1 MGVIQVGFDASS
13 YIITPRQPS
22 MPLEKPYREEIR
34 KKREVSCGVSRKK
47 DMREKDIPVDN
58 MVSIS
63 SLAEP
68 HAWGA
73 V

>member
-1 MGVIQVGFDASS
+1 
-13 YIITPRQPS
+13 

-34 KKREVSCGVSRKK
+34 INREVSCDVSRKK
-47 DMREKDIPVDN
+47 DMRENDIYVDI

-68 HAWGA
+68 HA
-73 V
+73 